1 MNGNQWLP
9 GKVFKYI
16 KICKTVKPPF
26 RNSEKNVKYSCANT
40 CTNTLVRTFLKE
52 GFLLLFLCQFRHEL
66 SRRKCYSELLSFP
79 KQSVITE

>member
-16 KICKTVKPPF
+16 QICKTVKPPF

-40 CTNTLVRTFLKE
+40 CTNTLVRTFLKKV
-52 GFLLLFLCQFRHEL
+52 FYY
-66 SRRKCYSELLSFP
+66 YSCVSSGMNCLGGNVI
-79 KQSVITE
+79 QSC